1 MTNKE
6 YALLAAKF
14 LDEKLAR
21 DISVIDISERSGFA
35 DYFVIATVNSLRQM
49 ISLSADLDDKLAEH
63 DLEVKNIEGKG
74 ESGWIL
80 LDYNDIIINL
90 FTEEARNKYNLEKV
104 WGDCEVID
112 YKEEK

>member
-6 YALLAAKF
+6 YALLAANF
-14 LDEKLAR
+14 LDEKLAK

-49 ISLSADLDDKLAEH
+49 ISLSADLDDKLAEY